1 MSIRDWWPW
10 ARERRTDELAAELRA
25 HLDMAE
31 ADRIARGETPW
42 EAAAN
47 ARREFGNPGLALEV
61 ARDEWGRGAMA
72 AEQFGR
78 DVRFALRLLRR
89 APGVAGVAIATMA
102 LGIAATTAIYS
113 LVAATLL
120 HPLPYPRAE
129 QLVRIEDDLVGIGA
143 RDVGMS
149 TPEWRDLQRAGVF
162 QYVSPSWFDN
172 NNLTGLPHAQR
183 VALMIVAPN
192 YFTLLG
198 VKPQLGTTFD
208 PSDQTPGFNTQAL
221 ISDALWKGSFG
232 GNPNVVGRIVQLDS
246 DSYRIIGVMPPGFQP
261 PERTG
266 EERRTEVWVAFGFAG
281 APLSD
286 ASVQSRASL
295 FPTAIARLDNGVSF
309 DEAQR
314 RVDALVRSLRQQL
327 PGDYPPRSDWKV
339 RLVPLKDS
347 VVGDLRQPLLFLLGA
362 VSLVLLIGC
371 ANIANLLLAR
381 AATRGRE
388 MAVRQALGGAPSRLM
403 RQLLTEGVVL
413 AVLGGVLGVAVVF
426 AAKSFLVRLV
436 PDGVPM
442 FNEVTINWGVLLF
455 ALGASLVAG
464 AVFGLA
470 PALHLRDL
478 DVTGVLKL
486 EGRGATATRRQK
498 RTRRML
504 VVAEFALSLVLL
516 SAAGLL
522 ARSFWRLLDV
532 PLGFDPRNVTVLRTR
547 LPYPNDRKED
557 LYPTVSAE
565 MPFVREVI
573 RRCSA
578 LSGVDEVA
586 LGSGAAVPLDHPYQ
600 DQTVLR
606 VRFEG
611 DASHGEQPLF
621 VTGSEVTPEYFH
633 LLGLKLVRGRLFD
646 AFDADSAPP
655 VAVINESMA
664 RTYWPGEDA
673 VGKRMKLSAR
683 ATTWTT
689 VVGIVADART
699 ESLARAAEPHLYA
712 SLYQQQGKHLA
723 IFLRGHVETGSIA
736 RAVRDE
742 VQKINPALPVFGA
755 MTLTETVSE
764 SLAVRRLSMKLI
776 AMSAVIALL
785 LAALGIYGVMS
796 YTVSERAGEIGLRRA
811 LGAGS
816 ADIVGMMM
824 RQGADLVMAGVGVG
838 LVGSVVVSRAMA
850 GLLVGVSPTDPL
862 ILVLATIL
870 LTAVALAGC
879 LLPTR
884 RAVRVDPI
892 VALRT

>member
-10 ARERRTDELAAELRA
+10 ARERRTNELADELRA
-25 HLDMAE
+25 HLDMAQ
-31 ADRIARGETPW
+31 ADRVARGETPRD
-42 EAAAN
+42 AAAN

-89 APGVAGVAIATMA
+89 APGVAGVAIVTMA
-102 LGIAATTAIYS
+102 LGIATTTAIYS

-143 RDVGMS
+143 RNVGMS

-162 QYVSPSWFDN
+162 QHVSPSWFDN
-172 NNLTGLPHAQR
+172 NNLTGLAHAQR

-198 VKPQLGTTFD
+198 VKPQLGAAFD
-208 PSDQTPGFNTQAL
+208 PSDRTPGFNTQAL

-232 GNPNVVGRIVQLDS
+232 GNPDVVGRIVQLDS
-246 DSYRIIGVMPPGFQP
+246 DSYRIVGVMPPGFQP

-286 ASVQSRASL
+286 ASVRSRASL
-295 FPTAIARLDNGVSF
+295 FPTAIARLDNGVSI
-309 DEAQR
+309 DEARR
-314 RVDALVRSLRQQL
+314 RVDALVKSLRQQL
-327 PGDYPPRSDWKV
+327 PGDYPARSDWKV

-371 ANIANLLLAR
+371 ANVANLLLAR

-413 AVLGGVLGVAVVF
+413 AMLGGILGVTMVF
-426 AAKSFLVRLV
+426 AAKGSLVRLV

-442 FNEVTINWGVLLF
+442 FNEVSINWGVLLF
-455 ALGASLVAG
+455 SLGASLVAG

-470 PALHLRDL
+470 PALYIRDL

-522 ARSFWRLLDV
+522 VRSFWQLLDV
-532 PLGFDPRNVTVLRTR
+532 PLGFDPQNVTVLRTR
-547 LPYPNDRKED
+547 LPYPNDPKED
-557 LYPTVSAE
+557 LYPTAGAE
-565 MPFVREVI
+565 MPFVSEVI
-573 RRCSA
+573 RRCRA
-578 LSGVDEVA
+578 LPGVDEVA

-633 LLGLKLVRGRLFD
+633 LLGIKLVRGRLLD
-646 AFDADSAPP
+646 AFDADSTPP

-673 VGKRMKLSAR
+673 LGKRMKLSTR

-689 VVGIVADART
+689 VVGLVADART
-699 ESLARAAEPHLYA
+699 ESLASSAEPHLYA

-723 IFLRGHVETGSIA
+723 IFLRGHLQTASIA
-736 RAVRDE
+736 QAVRDE
-742 VQKINPALPVFGA
+742 VQKINAALPVFGA
-755 MTLTETVSE
+755 VTLNETVSE
-764 SLAVRRLSMKLI
+764 ALAVRRLSMKLI

-785 LAALGIYGVMS
+785 LAAFGLYGVMS
-796 YTVSERAGEIGLRRA
+796 YTVTERAGEIGLRRA

-816 ADIVGMMM
+816 ADIVGMIM
-824 RQGADLVMAGVGVG
+824 RQGAALAMTGVGVG
-838 LVGSVVVSRAMA
+838 LVGSVIVSHAMA

-862 ILVLATIL
+862 TLVLATIL

-879 LLPTR
+879 FLPTR

-892 VALRT
+892 VALHT

>member
-1 MSIRDWWPW
+1 
-10 ARERRTDELAAELRA
+10 
-25 HLDMAE
+25 
-31 ADRIARGETPW
+31 
-42 EAAAN
+42 
-47 ARREFGNPGLALEV
+47 
-61 ARDEWGRGAMA
+61 
-72 AEQFGR
+72 
-78 DVRFALRLLRR
+78 
-89 APGVAGVAIATMA
+89 
-102 LGIAATTAIYS
+102 
-113 LVAATLL
+113 
-120 HPLPYPRAE
+120 
-129 QLVRIEDDLVGIGA
+129 
-143 RDVGMS
+143 
-149 TPEWRDLQRAGVF
+149 
-162 QYVSPSWFDN
+162 
-172 NNLTGLPHAQR
+172 
-183 VALMIVAPN
+183 
-192 YFTLLG
+192 
-198 VKPQLGTTFD
+198 
-208 PSDQTPGFNTQAL
+208 
-221 ISDALWKGSFG
+221 
-232 GNPNVVGRIVQLDS
+232 
-246 DSYRIIGVMPPGFQP
+246 
-261 PERTG
+261 
-266 EERRTEVWVAFGFAG
+266 
-281 APLSD
+281 
-286 ASVQSRASL
+286 
-295 FPTAIARLDNGVSF
+295 
-309 DEAQR
+309 
-314 RVDALVRSLRQQL
+314 
-327 PGDYPPRSDWKV
+327 
-339 RLVPLKDS
+339 
-347 VVGDLRQPLLFLLGA
+347 
-362 VSLVLLIGC
+362 
-371 ANIANLLLAR
+371 
-381 AATRGRE
+381 
-388 MAVRQALGGAPSRLM
+388 LGGI
-403 RQLLTEGVVL
+403 
-413 AVLGGVLGVAVVF
+413 LGVAVVF
-426 AAKSFLVRLV
+426 ASKSFLVRLV

-442 FNEVTINWGVLLF
+442 FNEVSINWGVLLF

-470 PALHLRDL
+470 PALHIRDL

-522 ARSFWRLLDV
+522 ARSFWGLLDV

-547 LPYPNDRKED
+547 LPYPNDRTED
-557 LYPTVSAE
+557 LYPTVAAE
-565 MPFVREVI
+565 TPFVREVI
-573 RRCSA
+573 RRCRA